1 MKKHFAH
8 EEGYKYIPVEDYKN
22 HFYTYDFDF
31 AVTLICK
38 DCDLVTID
46 TEQGGRLAFIFE
58 DTPQIK
64 EIFDG
69 FWANKISV
77 DPLEFT
83 NIRKNLKSRIYG
95 MKKGY

>member
-1 MKKHFAH
+1 MLMKNNKDF
-8 EEGYKYIPVEDYKN
+8 EYVLLNDPNRY
-22 HFYTYDFDF
+22 FYTYDFDF
-31 AVTLICK
+31 AVTLLCK
-38 DCDLVTID
+38 ECNLVTID
-46 TEQGGRLAFIFE
+46 SEPGGRLVFIFDE
-58 DTPQIK
+58 IPKIK

-77 DPLEFT
+77 DPLEFA

>member
-1 MKKHFAH
+1 MIMRKKIDDDF
-8 EEGYKYIPVEDYKN
+8 KYIPIEDVGSYF
-22 HFYTYDFDF
+22 HTYDFDF

-38 DCDLVTID
+38 ECNLVTID
-46 TEQGGRLAFIFE
+46 TEQGGRLAFIFQ